1 MAQTSASPKLKNP
14 KVTAPAKTPAST
26 KAEKPAPTATKPAK
40 PQAKPAKPVTQPAVK
55 GSVKPVSST
64 AKAEPAKPTPAK
76 PVKEKKVKVVR
87 DSFTLPKTE
96 FLQITDMKKRAMALG
111 IEVKKSELIRAG
123 LLALSS
129 MADASFKKAL
139 DNVPTIKTGRPSK
152 A

>member
-14 KVTAPAKTPAST
+14 KAATPSKTAASP
-26 KAEKPAPTATKPAK
+26 KASKPAPSASKTAK
-40 PQAKPAKPVTQPAVK
+40 PQAKPARPVTQPAVK
-55 GSVKPVSST
+55 ASVKPVSST
-64 AKAEPAKPTPAK
+64 AKAEPAKSTPTK

-123 LLALSS
+123 LQALSS

-139 DNVPTIKTGRPSK
+139 GNVPTIKTGRPSK